1 MNSHV
6 IYIPD
11 LFTYPMTCCT
21 EISPDGTGVSN
32 PKSCAGKGFLL
43 KHHGP
48 VQAKLVM
55 QLLLITRL
63 TQMESWEYHMPEI
76 ARSCYYVS

>member
-1 MNSHV
+1 
-6 IYIPD
+6 
-11 LFTYPMTCCT
+11 
-21 EISPDGTGVSN
+21 
-32 PKSCAGKGFLL
+32 
-43 KHHGP
+43 
-48 VQAKLVM
+48 LVM